1 MKNHDERKNIRC
13 CCTGGAL
20 VLCAWMYCSDLLVY
34 DVVIKDFG
42 GRRGAH
48 NIVVRITSKH
58 HELAPQLIIS

>member
-34 DVVIKDFG
+34 DVVIKDLEDAVG
-42 GRRGAH
+42 LT
-48 NIVVRITSKH
+48 I
-58 HELAPQLIIS
+58 LL